1 MSRTGRIYASSS
13 QPRTGLVLRPFCLV
27 ADLDACGL
35 SAPIWKKVAAAF
47 SIMIGGKKE
56 LQDHIFASLTYIIAH
71 FRRCAI
77 ILGEISTFFCVC
89 LKRRSYGLSLV
100 FARIDTWTLH
110 IFYSLSLSIPLSKVS
125 SYGL

>member
-13 QPRTGLVLRPFCLV
+13 QSRTGLVLRPFCLV

-89 LKRRSYGLSLV
+89 LKRRSYE
-100 FARIDTWTLH
+100 
-110 IFYSLSLSIPLSKVS
+110 SI
-125 SYGL
+125 